1 MEIKAIARNVRMSPR
16 KVRVLALVFKN
27 TPVIDTLIRLDH
39 VDRAASRPIAKAIA
53 SAVANAKNV
62 HNLTPEQLSV
72 KNITVDGA
80 SVLKRFR
87 PAARGAAHSYKRRN
101 SHITVILEG

>member
-1 MEIKAIARNVRMSPR
+1 MEIKAVARNVRMSPR

-27 TPVIDTLIRLDH
+27 TPVLDTLTRLVH
-39 VDRAASRPIAKAIA
+39 VNRAASRPLMKLIS

-62 HNLTPEQLSV
+62 HNLSPEQLQI

-80 SVLKRFR
+80 TVLKRFR

-101 SHITVILEG
+101 SHITVVLEG